1 LLPIAA
7 RAPLQVLS
15 ASLEAQVLSS
25 DNSALARE
33 CRQDIK
39 KTTQAMMK
47 LGRKDYQERR
57 ALRQELRQLVKEER
71 QRQTKAVY
79 EVLNSSQVSPPWRRL
94 YSSGSQLHEC
104 CGDAFSD
111 AAPHN
116 NPGRVL
122 HSVGGPR
129 QGFEEGELRFGGGR

>member
-1 LLPIAA
+1 MLPPGDS
-7 RAPLQVLS
+7 RVRGCPV
-15 ASLEAQVLSS
+15 
-25 DNSALARE
+25 ALARHAPTS
-33 CRQDIK
+33 RF
-39 KTTQAMMK
+39 
-47 LGRKDYQERR
+47 RVHFRR

-79 EVLNSSQVSPPWRRL
+79 EVLSSSQASPPWRRL